1 MPDTILVPMDGSD
14 QSHASFEYAVA
25 EYPDAEFIVLH
36 VINPAASGYS
46 ADPMGGDY
54 WDEWMEH
61 AEERAQNLF
70 EEVEAI
76 ASAKEIA
83 VTTELVTGQP
93 ARSIVRFAQENEVD
107 HVVMGS
113 HGRSGISRV
122 LLGSVAETVVRR
134 SPVPVTVVR

>member
-1 MPDTILVPMDGSD
+1 MDGSD
-14 QSHASFEYAVA
+14 QSKTAYEYAVT

-54 WDEWMEH
+54 WDDWMEQ
-61 AEERAQNLF
+61 AEERAQELF
-70 EEVEAI
+70 GNVETTAT
-76 ASAKEIA
+76 EQGVN

-93 ARSIVRFAQENEVD
+93 ARSIVNFVEANGVD
-107 HVVMGS
+107 HIIMGS

-122 LLGSVAETVVRR
+122 LLGSVAESVVRR